1 MKKFPGG
8 GQTAQAVTNVGV
20 LSTGEVMIPQK
31 AEGDTHVGLRG
42 GLRILCGSSVCSFA
56 EFLLLRTLWEGT
68 DVSVALNQAYIHP
81 YVPLCTSFPFRPHRV
96 PSRAP
101 CALLKVLTVIS

>member
-31 AEGDTHVGLRG
+31 AEGNTHVGLRG
-42 GLRILCGSSVCSFA
+42 GLRILCCSSVCSFA
-56 EFLLLRTLWEGT
+56 EFLLLRILLEGI
-68 DVSVALNQAYIHP
+68 DVSVALNQAYIHA
-81 YVPLCTSFPFRPHRV
+81 YVPALYFLPLQ
-96 PSRAP
+96 AP
-101 CALLKVLTVIS
+101 TER